1 MVEVR
6 GDETGN
12 ITKAFSSVFSKRK
25 FRTSSVDGD
34 ASYTL
39 SAEFSMFEEEAPGN
53 TNRVRYL
60 INAVL
65 QDSYGEELLSFTE
78 NNRVTSTTKSQTIA
92 RAVREAEKAISET
105 GFAKNFDDYLSSLL
119 GK

>member
-1 MVEVR
+1 
-6 GDETGN
+6 
-12 ITKAFSSVFSKRK
+12 
-25 FRTSSVDGD
+25 
-34 ASYTL
+34 
-39 SAEFSMFEEEAPGN
+39 MFEEEAPGN